1 MKDAMKIHKVLD
13 CVTVNM
19 CDSSTYRDWHTVAL
33 EWNPF
38 EYKMYIDRQQT
49 LRMSYNEVPVT
60 TVPQKIAITSQ
71 YGSPREGIT
80 SEPFYGWFTNT
91 MKSDS
96 FMVDFVRVYEED
108 FGNKTAPLANVQ
120 SIGPASSKTGQT
132 IRFKVTAKDADGLV
146 KKLILFSKGR
156 VRAELAVNAPFVSHV
171 FEINNLFEGDN
182 TLVLMAVDNDGMVG
196 VSDVLI
202 VKVTGN

>member
-1 MKDAMKIHKVLD
+1 
-13 CVTVNM
+13 
-19 CDSSTYRDWHTVAL
+19 
-33 EWNPF
+33 
-38 EYKMYIDRQQT
+38 MYIDGQQT